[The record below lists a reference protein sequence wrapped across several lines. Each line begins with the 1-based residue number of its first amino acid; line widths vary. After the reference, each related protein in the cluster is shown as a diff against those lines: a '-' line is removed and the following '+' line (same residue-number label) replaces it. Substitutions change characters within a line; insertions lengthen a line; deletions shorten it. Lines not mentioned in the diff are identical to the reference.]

1 MMEYKPFNASIKIM
15 KTIGEAIQKLRLDKE
30 LTQEE
35 LAIKADVSY
44 TSLVKIERDQVKN
57 PTIKTLKKLADAL
70 EVSVDEI
77 LNLINEK

>member
-1 MMEYKPFNASIKIM
+1 M

-77 LNLINEK
+77 LSLLKS

>member
-1 MMEYKPFNASIKIM
+1 M

-70 EVSVDEI
+70 EVSVDDV
-77 LNLINEK
+77 LDLLGNRLDK